1 MAFTGWEEFASNNGR
16 KMKIYVR
23 FKYFLSLLIL
33 VFFPVAV
40 ASAFAVPE
48 KLVYNVTW
56 AGIKAG
62 TAALEISSTDNTIR
76 IISTARSSDWVSV
89 FYTVN
94 DRIEATISKPVPP
107 AVFGVPLN
115 YKVKIREGRR
125 RRDKEVAFDN
135 LRHKAACRDYIAGE
149 KRNVDIKGKIL
160 DPLSSLYYMRLMTP
174 EVGRPFF
181 VDVFDDMKAES
192 VEVRVLGRERI
203 KTSLGDF
210 DTIVI
215 KPLFKSEGIF
225 NRRGDIYI
233 WFTDDR
239 KHIPVK
245 MQTKVRL
252 GHITATLAGGNY

>member
-1 MAFTGWEEFASNNGR
+1 
-16 KMKIYVR
+16 MKIYVC

-33 VFFPVAV
+33 VFFPVAG

-48 KLVYNVTW
+48 KLVYNITW

-62 TAALEISSTDNTIR
+62 TATLEISSTDNAMR

-89 FYTVN
+89 FYTV
-94 DRIEATISKPVPP
+94 DDWVEAIISKPVPP

-115 YKVKIREGRR
+115 YRMKIREGRR
-125 RRDKEVAFDN
+125 RRDKEVAFDH
-135 LRHKAACRDYIAGE
+135 LRHKAACRDYIDGE
-149 KRNVDIKGKIL
+149 KRNVDIRGKTL
-160 DPLSSLYYMRLMTP
+160 DPLSSLYYMRLVTP
-174 EVGRPFF
+174 EVGKPFF
-181 VDVFDDMKAES
+181 VDVFDDMKAAS
-192 VEVRVLGRERI
+192 VEVRVLGHERI
-203 KTSLGDF
+203 RTSLGVF

-225 NRRGDIYI
+225 NRRGDVYI

-239 KHIPVK
+239 RRIPVK